1 MMKSSILP
9 GIVAVL
15 ALLVTSGSSQT
26 PTNQNE
32 QRLLAMVQE
41 IQAQQA
47 QIAAN
52 QDKIDSK
59 MAEVTEAVRLAR
71 IFAGR
76 GGK

>member
-1 MMKSSILP
+1 MKSPILS
-9 GIVAVL
+9 GIVVIL

-26 PTNQNE
+26 PAAANE
-32 QRLLAMVQE
+32 QHLLTLVKE
-41 IQAQQA
+41 IQSQQA